1 VLSVVSSDQQEHS
14 RLEFT
19 LDVPVGELLQTYL
32 SPNGRQLAV
41 VLDVDADIAAWQ
53 GLARALVDADPLI
66 TRASSEGLR
75 GGPGIVFQLAKP
87 VRLVEERIAIVDA
100 QTARW
105 FVELAVMPQST
116 VETADRPAAQS
127 SASRDNAL
135 AGIEARQR
143 GGVTELTLLGRRN
156 LVADRAMIRPCF
168 RINGRKPTPCR
179 LVLRCACRSTVVGA
193 PHH

>member
-1 VLSVVSSDQQEHS
+1 MKTYKKRTERRIFVIRTWLSAVAFLIFVTWSSLSVAVLSVVSSDQQEHS

-100 QTARW
+100 QTAQW
-105 FVELAVMPQST
+105 FVELAVMPQ
-116 VETADRPAAQS
+116 
-127 SASRDNAL
+127 
-135 AGIEARQR
+135 
-143 GGVTELTLLGRRN
+143 
-156 LVADRAMIRPCF
+156 
-168 RINGRKPTPCR
+168 
-179 LVLRCACRSTVVGA
+179 
-193 PHH
+193 